1 MTKPSGED
9 EKIARIAAI
18 LGRGSARIGIGD
30 DAAVIDPVAGPLVLT
45 VDEQVEGT
53 HFDRALCSLEDV
65 GYRATMAAASD
76 LAAMGAAPLAAL
88 SSWVLPVGTRD
99 EDVERIARG
108 QHEALV
114 ELGAY
119 LANPNLVPAL
129 RSGMRGSM
137 LVGGNLARG
146 PVLSIATTWIGTCER
161 PITRA
166 GARASDGVFVS
177 GDLGLAAAGFQA
189 LSAKIETPDA
199 AARAWRRPRARIAD
213 GLRMAAA
220 ASAALDVSDGLA
232 RDAGHLASS
241 SGVRV
246 ALDEDALRAHLHPA
260 TIDIARAL
268 GRDPLDLA
276 LEGGEDY
283 ALLCASRASIE
294 GFVQI
299 GVIEPGEGVVLRG
312 PRGERA
318 VTGGFDHF
326 T

>member
-9 EKIARIAAI
+9 DKIARIAAI
-18 LGRGSARIGIGD
+18 LGRGGARIGIGD

-53 HFDRALCSLEDV
+53 HFVRALCSLEDV

-76 LAAMGAAPLAAL
+76 LAAMGAAPVAAL
-88 SSWVLPVGTRD
+88 SSWVLPESTLD

-108 QHEALV
+108 QREALG
-114 ELGAY
+114 ELGAF
-119 LANPNLVPAL
+119 V
-129 RSGMRGSM
+129 
-137 LVGGNLARG
+137 VGGNLARG
-146 PVLSIATTWIGTCER
+146 PVLSIATTWIGTCES
-161 PITRA
+161 PIARA
-166 GARASDGVFVS
+166 GARAGDGVYVS

-199 AARAWRRPRARIAD
+199 AARAWRRPRARIAE
-213 GLRMAAA
+213 GLAMAGA

-260 TIDIARAL
+260 TIEIARAL
-268 GRDPLDLA
+268 GKDPLDLA

-283 ALLCASRASIE
+283 ALLCASRAPVE
-294 GFVQI
+294 GFVRI

-326 T
+326 E